1 MHFVPWK
8 IIDLDGAFRITAP
21 ESISEQV
28 IQEVSNGITFKFN
41 GKLEK
46 TKLEILLTV
55 PFGWEETF
63 HPSERKKPPAKFICR
78 LISRSTGR
86 RVVIDLE
93 NCGGGF
99 FFAETSFIPFLNG
112 EEVRAEA
119 LLIRT
124 EKFIDSNSGSDFA
137 TELGQIIG
145 RSLVHTVRFST
156 SEVKNDSIFNIR
168 WGSFPAENNGQLWRL
183 IPSEPPTIEMN
194 AEVTAPLKK
203 LLMSKSLRKDINSLQ
218 RDIIFTSICST
229 VWTMLV
235 GTAMNSIQNTLSI
248 NTELNSEEVID
259 QLPES
264 QRQILAFFASD
275 LLEIRLLP
283 NEALV
288 AITNELRSP
297 ESFQKYLLKMTDVIQ
312 KETKIM
318 ELAEIMARGCHF
330 ESDKESIKNLKEEAA

>member
-8 IIDLDGAFRITAP
+8 TIDLDGAFRITAP

-46 TKLEILLTV
+46 TKLEILLTA

-86 RVVIDLE
+86 REVIPLD

-112 EEVRAEA
+112 EEIRAEA

-124 EKFIDSNSGSDFA
+124 SKFHDPKSGSGLA

-145 RSLVHTVRFST
+145 RSLVHTVRFSKAD
-156 SEVKNDSIFNIR
+156 ERNDSIFNIR
-168 WGSFPAENNGQLWRL
+168 WGTFPAENNGQLWRL
-183 IPSEPPTIEMN
+183 IPTEPPTVEMN
-194 AEVTAPLKK
+194 SELTC
-203 LLMSKSLRKDINSLQ
+203 LLY
-218 RDIIFTSICST
+218 TS
-229 VWTMLV
+229 
-235 GTAMNSIQNTLSI
+235 
-248 NTELNSEEVID
+248 D
-259 QLPES
+259 
-264 QRQILAFFASD
+264 
-275 LLEIRLLP
+275 
-283 NEALV
+283 
-288 AITNELRSP
+288 
-297 ESFQKYLLKMTDVIQ
+297 
-312 KETKIM
+312 
-318 ELAEIMARGCHF
+318 
-330 ESDKESIKNLKEEAA
+330 AADDC